1 MLYSNKN
8 YIISVEMCIKY
19 VLKKERQESIMKKYE
34 KAKEL
39 LETKANRKEKKP
51 IYATRKLSIG
61 LVSCMLGLV
70 MATPV
75 VRAEET
81 ELIKLQPAKEAS
93 EPADGGVEDND
104 TPVPLEKDETTQEG
118 LSGLETQS
126 ADGLEIGPEIV
137 GDPVTAAIPA
147 PTINKVFYDATTIS
161 GAGVHRA
168 RVSGKTVRGTIH
180 VTLKNGDTVK
190 ASSVIN
196 PTGTTWTYKLP
207 EGVSIAEG
215 DVVTA
220 YQEFDGQS
228 SPKVTANAEPSIANK
243 TTLTMPT
250 GEIWIEQTSS
260 NIVNKDEQAE
270 AFELLK
276 KANPDIAND
285 IKSAV
290 FSIDGTENAYY
301 EVTYTDGSTSGKIKA
316 TDLKIKQVTETSR
329 DANVKEIIVTDTEI
343 KGQLAGEGP
352 FDGMKVEIYLNVPSK
367 DKFPEPGKC
376 AIDKNAGNS
385 VVVPVNP
392 DGSFSYTLK
401 STDNLEIDK
410 TVGISIKEIGKFK
423 NCNVAIVKPVTPEKT
438 EVKDPKKLTAD
449 EKTAIDA
456 AIRTAYTVNGESKLP
471 EGNPDRDGLPA
482 VIQIDDSG
490 NAKIFSPNDI
500 KGDWDPN
507 NDYKFT
513 PEKNEDGSYKLIDGA
528 EPKITIAAKDLL
540 KNIKPDAPT
549 LALSGDNIKITPNEK
564 DTDAKII
571 TVSYKD
577 KNDKDQTTTATKAD
591 DGTWSITKGEGSV
604 AQNGVITLPKNK
616 VKGNTTVTAKVTDK
630 GGVADDDKDP
640 LTSDPGTLTV
650 EETKA
655 DKVEALGGLDPVVMK
670 KWVGDELDW
679 KKGVKAKDD
688 AKKSEVEELLKD
700 AKFEDVTEEKRSTS
714 KEGDFKGK
722 IKITFDDKSE
732 LVVEKQMLYVS
743 NLVTSGK
750 RENTPDDA
758 LVVEFKL
765 GEGTKVDNTG
775 SGAIEGNKDNP
786 TSYSNYKVKPN
797 TNLKEYKIP
806 VINASAVDSIKLS
819 AQDGYT
825 DPTWNTNNFVATSKN
840 NVFTATATKTFKVKV
855 VPNGGIGTEIEVTK
869 KKDETYTLPAA
880 NTFTPPNENQK
891 FSGWQIGDDTKNL
904 KKAGDRI
911 KITGDTEVKA
921 IWKPIEY
928 KVSFTTESGATGTM
942 NPVDAKKGEYQLPE
956 PTFKPDDGKEF
967 AGWQVPGETEAKKAG
982 DTINIKGD
990 ITLTATWKDIEYK
1003 VSFVAGD
1010 KSVKGNMDP
1019 VKVKKG
1025 EYELP
1030 SPTFTSDKVFLGWR
1044 VGNGSE
1050 VKKAG
1055 KTITIS
1061 GDVTLTAVWEDKK
1074 EEVKV
1079 SFNHG
1084 DGASGEMEEKTV
1096 NKGSKYELPT
1106 PTFTP
1111 EEGKKFAG
1119 WKVGDSTE
1127 LKQAKEKI
1135 DISGDVTLTAVW
1147 EDKPSNPGGNSG
1159 GYTPGGGGSIF
1170 TPSKPDKKPED
1181 KKPGDEKPVDPN
1193 KPGEEK
1199 PNTPSEKNPE
1209 KPGEKEPGKEKDKN
1223 EEGKK
1228 PGVED
1233 RLRIRY
1239 NPNGGHWND
1248 NSTDIITY
1256 YYDRGNIITLI
1267 NPPTREGYR
1276 FLYWKGSAY
1285 QPGDKYTVVDDHM
1298 FVAQWEKI
1306 GTKASRSNPKT
1317 GIESVAGVVC
1327 TLIASTGA
1335 LYIGRKK
1342 ED

>member
-1 MLYSNKN
+1 MSKKFIKSFAAFLLVLCMMLTNFGGWN
-8 YIISVEMCIKY
+8 H
-19 VLKKERQESIMKKYE
+19 VL
-34 KAKEL
+34 
-39 LETKANRKEKKP
+39 
-51 IYATRKLSIG
+51 
-61 LVSCMLGLV
+61 
-70 MATPV
+70 
-75 VRAEET
+75 AEET
-81 ELIKLQPAKEAS
+81 S
-93 EPADGGVEDND
+93 EDNALEHVSDEAKPSEDETEEPKEEPQD
-104 TPVPLEKDETTQEG
+104 TANKDEADKTVEENTD
-118 LSGLETQS
+118 ETEN
-126 ADGLEIGPEIV
+126 DGLEISDEVKPEAV
-137 GDPVTAAIPA
+137 GAAAKPNV
-147 PTINKVFYDATTIS
+147 NKVFIGDQT
-161 GAGVHRA
+161 
-168 RVSGKTVRGTIH
+168 VSGKLTMGAGQRKSKKIDFTIH
-180 VTLKNGDTVK
+180 VTVTRKAGGTEEKTVTILHTT
-190 ASSVIN
+190 SSQA
-196 PTGTTWTYKLP
+196 WTVTLDS
-207 EGVSIAEG
+207 ELAEG
-215 DVVTA
+215 D
-220 YQEFDGQS
+220 
-228 SPKVTANAEPSIANK
+228 KVTVKQEYGGDISEGVVLEVKKSLADQHK
-243 TTLTMPT
+243 DDLKMPE

-260 NIVNKDEQAE
+260 NQVNDDEQAE
-270 AFELLK
+270 AVQMLK
-276 KANPDIAND
+276 DANTAIAGD
-285 IKSAV
+285 IKSV
-290 FSIDGTENAYY
+290 KFSIDGTDHAYY
-301 EVTYTDGSTSGKIKA
+301 EITYTDNSISGKIEA
-316 TDLKIKQVTETSR
+316 TDLKIKAVTETSAAPTIEKVQVTDGQIVVTLDKEVAAGTKFYFVKNFTDGEDKNFCENGSCKVDKSNSQEMSQAVSIDGKKVTFQINAADDLELGREFGIVVKEPHKFRSCAKKEPVVTSPAKVEVRDARKLTDEDKKAIDKAIR
-329 DANVKEIIVTDTEI
+329 DANTVK
-343 KGQLAGEGP
+343 GA
-352 FDGMKVEIYLNVPSK
+352 
-367 DKFPEPGKC
+367 
-376 AIDKNAGNS
+376 
-385 VVVPVNP
+385 
-392 DGSFSYTLK
+392 
-401 STDNLEIDK
+401 
-410 TVGISIKEIGKFK
+410 
-423 NCNVAIVKPVTPEKT
+423 
-438 EVKDPKKLTAD
+438 
-449 EKTAIDA
+449 
-456 AIRTAYTVNGESKLP
+456 SKLP
-471 EGNPDRDGLPA
+471 DKFQGSPYPA
-482 VIQIDDSG
+482 IIEFDKDG
-490 NAKIFSPNDI
+490 NARII
-500 KGDWDPN
+500 DPN
-507 NDYKFT
+507 NVEVKEYDAEYNPVFA
-513 PEKNEDGSYKLIDGA
+513 KNDDGTYKLKVGQ
-528 EPKITIAAKDLL
+528 KTAATFPVKDLV
-540 KNIKPDAPT
+540 KNIKPDTPKV
-549 LALSGDNIKITPNEK
+549 ALSEDKKSITITPNEK
-564 DTDAKII
+564 DTDATII

-577 KNDKDQTTTATKAD
+577 KDGKDQTTTATKAD

-855 VPNGGIGTEIEVTK
+855 VPNGGTGTEIEVTK

-1209 KPGEKEPGKEKDKN
+1209 KPGEKEPGKEKDNN

-1228 PGVED
+1228 AGVED

-1248 NSTDIITY
+1248 NSTDILTY

-1267 NPPTREGYR
+1267 NQPTREGYR

-1317 GIESVAGVVC
+1317 GLESVAGIVC
-1327 TLIASTGA
+1327 TLVGSTGA
-1335 LYIGRKK
+1335 LYISRKK